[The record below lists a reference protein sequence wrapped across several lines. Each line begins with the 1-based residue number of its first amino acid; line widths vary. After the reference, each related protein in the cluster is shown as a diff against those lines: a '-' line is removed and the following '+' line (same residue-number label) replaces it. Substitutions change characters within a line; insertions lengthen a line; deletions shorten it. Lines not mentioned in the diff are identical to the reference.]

1 MRAIDR
7 AEAAMTLQLRERALL
22 EGERQKP
29 VDVTGPQANRFELL
43 ACEVLLLRPCSQVDD
58 RRPERDPDLHI
69 TAGDG
74 LPVEDPRDQFLRRT
88 KEGRQT
94 AVALPGVASESC

>member
-43 ACEVLLLRPCSQVDD
+43 ACEVLLLD
-58 RRPERDPDLHI
+58 RARRSTTVVPSVTRTCTSPPGTGSRLK
-69 TAGDG
+69 T
-74 LPVEDPRDQFLRRT
+74 PVTNF
-88 KEGRQT
+88 
-94 AVALPGVASESC
+94 